1 MDGAP
6 RPAGGVLK
14 RWLRRGLVALA
25 VAVGALALAVLA
37 GVLWLRGEAGNRYLL
52 SRLLPLVQPDRGA
65 IEVESLSTDLFGR
78 LELRGVRLVDETGA
92 ELLAV
97 ELATADYTLGG
108 LVGRVLVVD
117 RVELL
122 GVRAPLWSPE
132 GCRDP
137 AELWD
142 PGPPSDAPWTGLGFD
157 LHLHALHLEA
167 AAPSPCIGGAGIA
180 LGPTTLDGALS
191 IVGPEVR
198 WTGVSL
204 ASTALEPAWGELRLT
219 DAGSWNGE
227 RLELEAATLAVG
239 PNRLVL
245 AGRLDD
251 LGGEGRLALRIEE
264 AALEP
269 PSLGVPAVLGPIT
282 VRGELD
288 GSLSEPRAR
297 LDLSTPGGPL
307 RVEAG
312 ARFGEAPPRWNGTV
326 TTPRLDV
333 GAVVPAA
340 GVAVAGGTA
349 RVEGQGDAWPEGL
362 LATLEVDLAVEALA
376 DLGSGTAKGRA
387 VLEDGVV
394 TLGGVEVRTEGAR
407 ATVGGTVDLVNLRH
421 DLELTEARVRLSR
434 LEAFGAPALGGTATF
449 SGRVSGGWEGLAG
462 TRVDGRVG
470 ADALVWPEVAT
481 VDHLDAAVTLGFD
494 EAGRP
499 RGSVT
504 ADLAG
509 LEVAGFT
516 ADAAALTLHPEGDR
530 VELALSVVEDER
542 ELIGAR
548 GVYRLDDGSLVLD
561 PVHVSPAPG
570 ADWIADR
577 PARLRV
583 DERGVHDVDLA
594 LTSAHATLTLA
605 GSWVDEVFDLRLA
618 IDRLDLAG
626 LETVPIAGL
635 SGWTGRATAQAT
647 LRGTMAEPDVDLH
660 VEARGVDVPTLL
672 HDADLTVDARTE
684 GPGLRVGARLDGG
697 GKALLRLE
705 GTVPLAPR
713 DGVAAVDPDGP
724 LALTLV
730 LPPRTL
736 GEWAA
741 TLEEVPDRD
750 VALSA
755 ELRLD
760 GTPADPGAS
769 VVASVRARVGDPAE
783 WIVADLDAQARGGR
797 ARVRTV
803 VRERLSRRGE
813 LSGSLGLDLARVGRA
828 LFADGP
834 PVDWDHPEAL
844 LSDLSADLVPLQLP
858 LQFLSPFVDLPADL
872 AGSLVGGLHLS
883 GHPLAPR
890 VDGALMLLDGRVG
903 ELGVSPAMLTLAG
916 RPEGYDVGLELGFG
930 AEGGL
935 TVTGFVP
942 LSATAFADP
951 AGALAAP
958 GLDLRVG
965 GAGVPV
971 AAVAPFFADTADAE
985 GRVRVQGTV
994 TGSLADPRPDVRLTA
1009 EGAALSHLGLN
1020 VRAERV
1026 RLEARLTADRL
1037 QVDAL
1042 QVHTRSLSRPDS
1054 AVSELVGSG
1063 TLERAADGPPR
1074 VDARLKLDQAWL
1086 VDRPDRVARLG
1097 GDLRARGTLEHL
1109 VVEGG
1114 LRVAEGRI
1122 VVPERYFLESASLEL
1137 DPDIVVVR
1145 QAEAAPRTGTSADE
1159 GWPWLDARLRV
1170 DLDRNLDLAATL
1182 PTEDLGGAL
1191 TASLSELR
1199 LDATL
1204 DDDDGVAVTYDGGAI
1219 TVVGSV
1225 EPVRGGAVVLGKN
1238 FRLDG
1243 GSVSFTGRDYADPFL
1258 DVAAT
1263 HPNPT
1268 YGDIQASITGL
1279 ASEPRIALTNPLYP
1293 SPDDAIAILLFGAP
1307 VSEMG
1312 GAGAVEGATL
1322 LALALQA
1329 FASEQVQEAGD
1340 LTRLDVFELSSE
1352 GVRGGKRLGDGVM
1365 MIVGANFGNP
1375 DEVNLVELTLEVQ
1388 LPRRW
1393 YFEVTTGTSTITDLA
1408 AVRRWR
1414 F

>member
-6 RPAGGVLK
+6 RPAGGVLT
-14 RWLRRGLVALA
+14 RWLRRGLAVLA
-25 VAVGALALAVLA
+25 VAVGGLAAALLA
-37 GVLWLRGEAGNRYLL
+37 GGLWLRSEAGNRYLL

-65 IEVESLSTDLFGR
+65 IEVASLSTDLLGH

-92 ELLAV
+92 EWLAV
-97 ELATADYTLGG
+97 ERATADYSLGG
-108 LVGRVLVVD
+108 LLGRVLVVD

-122 GVRAPLWSPE
+122 GVRAPLRGPD

-137 AELWD
+137 AALWAS
-142 PGPPSDAPWTGLGFD
+142 GPPSDTPWTGLGID
-157 LHLHALHLEA
+157 LHLRALHLEA
-167 AAPSPCIGGAGIA
+167 VAAFPCLGGAGLA

-191 IVGPEVR
+191 VVGPEVR
-198 WTGVSL
+198 WTGL
-204 ASTALEPAWGELRLT
+204 DLDSTVLDPPWGALGLT
-219 DAGSWNGE
+219 ADGSWDGD
-227 RLELEAATLAVG
+227 RLQLETTTLTVG

-245 AGRLDD
+245 AGGLAD
-251 LGGEGRLALRIEE
+251 LGGEGRLAVRI
-264 AALEP
+264 AAAELEP
-269 PSLGVPAVLGPIT
+269 PHLGLPSVQGPIT
-282 VRGELD
+282 LRGELD
-288 GSLSEPRAR
+288 GSLSQPRAR
-297 LDLSTPGGPL
+297 LELDTPGGAL

-312 ARFGEAPPRWNGTV
+312 ASLDAAPTRWHATLF
-326 TTPRLDV
+326 TPRVDL

-340 GVAVAGGTA
+340 GVAVAGGTV
-349 RVEGQGDAWPEGL
+349 RVEGEGEAWPEDL
-362 LATLEVDLAVEALA
+362 RATVDVDLRVESLA
-376 DLGSGTAKGRA
+376 QLGSGAAKGRA
-387 VLEDGVV
+387 VLADGVV
-394 TLGGVEVRTEGAR
+394 TLGGVEVQTEGAR
-407 ATVGGTVDLVNLRH
+407 ARVGGTVDLVQRRH
-421 DLELTEARVRLSR
+421 DLELTEARVRLGR
-434 LEAFGAPALGGTATF
+434 LEALGAPALGGTASFT
-449 SGRVSGGWEGLAG
+449 GRVSGGWEGLGGA
-462 TRVDGRVG
+462 RVEGRVG
-470 ADALVWPEVAT
+470 VEALVWPEVAT
-481 VDHLDAAVTLGFD
+481 VDHLDAEVSLSFD
-494 EAGRP
+494 AAGRP
-499 RGSVT
+499 RGSVN
-504 ADLAG
+504 AHLGGLAG
-509 LEVAGFT
+509 AGLT
-516 ADAAALTLHPEGDR
+516 ADAAALTLLPDGDR
-530 VELALSVVEDER
+530 LRLALSVMEDER
-542 ELIGAR
+542 ERIGAR
-548 GVYRLDDGSLVLD
+548 GVYRLDDGALVLD
-561 PVHVSPAPG
+561 PVHLSPAPG

-577 PARLRV
+577 PVRLRV
-583 DERGVHDVDLA
+583 DEHGIHDLDLA
-594 LTSAHATLTLA
+594 LRSAYATLTLA
-605 GSWVDEVFDLRLA
+605 GSWRDEVFDLRLA
-618 IDRLDLAG
+618 VDRLDLAG

-635 SGWTGRATAQAT
+635 AGWSGRATGRAT
-647 LRGTMAEPDVDLH
+647 LRGTLAEPDLDLH
-660 VEARGVDVPTLL
+660 VEARGVQVPTLL
-672 HDADLTVDARTE
+672 HHADFHLDARSE
-684 GPGLRVGARLDGG
+684 GKGLRVGARLDGG

-705 GTVPLAPR
+705 GTLPLAPR
-713 DGVAAVDPDGP
+713 DGVVAVDPHGP
-724 LALTLV
+724 LALSVV

-741 TLEEVPDRD
+741 TLEEVPDRE
-750 VALSA
+750 VAFSA

-760 GTPADPGAS
+760 GTPADPSAK

-783 WIVADLDAQARGGR
+783 WIVTDVDAQARGGR
-797 ARVRTV
+797 AWVRAV

-828 LFADGP
+828 WFDGGA
-834 PVDWDHPEAL
+834 PVDWDHPETL

-858 LQFLSPFVDLPADL
+858 VRSLSPFVDLPDDL
-872 AGSLVGGLHLS
+872 DGHLVGGLHLS

-890 VDGALMLLDGRVG
+890 VDGALMLIDGRVG
-903 ELGVSPAMLTLAG
+903 RLAVSPAMLTLAG

-935 TVTGFVP
+935 TVSGFVP
-942 LSATAFADP
+942 LSATAFTDP

-971 AAVAPFFADTADAE
+971 AAVAPFFADTADAA

-994 TGSLADPRPDVRLTA
+994 TGSLADPRPDLRLAA

-1037 QVDAL
+1037 RVETL
-1042 QVHTRSLSRPDS
+1042 RVHTRSLSRADA

-1063 TLERAADGPPR
+1063 TLERGAEGPPR
-1074 VDARLKLDQAWL
+1074 VEARLQLDQAWL
-1086 VDRPDRVARLG
+1086 VDRPDRVVRLG

-1109 VVEGG
+1109 GVEGN
-1114 LRVAEGRI
+1114 LQVVEGRI
-1122 VVPERYFLESASLEL
+1122 VVPERFFLESARLEL

-1145 QAEAAPRTGTSADE
+1145 DAEVAPRRAPEADA

-1199 LDATL
+1199 LDATF
-1204 DDDDGVAVTYDGGAI
+1204 DDDDGVEVRYEGGAI

-1225 EPVRGGAVVLGKN
+1225 QPVRGGAVVLGRN
-1238 FRLDG
+1238 FRLAG
-1243 GSVSFTGRDYADPFL
+1243 GSVSFTGRDYADPYL
-1258 DVAAT
+1258 DVTAT

-1279 ASEPRIALTNPLYP
+1279 ASEPRIALSNPRYP
-1293 SPDDAIAILLFGAP
+1293 SPDDAIAILLFGGP

-1322 LALALQA
+1322 LALAVQA
-1329 FASEQVQEAGD
+1329 FASESVQEAGD